1 MPLPGG
7 PSDKIGNRFEDR
19 WTVRCALD
27 VLDDKARAIRLE
39 PPSPDD
45 DGVEFWVRY
54 ADRVDYHQC
63 KRQRTREGH
72 WTVAAL
78 TSAKVLSTF
87 LEKLSDPSAHCVF
100 VSTHAA
106 DPLDELA
113 QRARAAMSLTEFTS
127 TFLAAPEWRTKFDR
141 IRKSWGDL
149 DENHAF
155 EALRRIFVSTIGED
169 ELAAMNSL
177 QAQVVLDGDID
188 KAVPILT
195 DILRVNAGQYLLA
208 SDLWRLLG
216 QVGYEPNPWRR
227 TQGLAVKILAANQRF
242 SASREN
248 TLIGGN
254 LIDRAE
260 GKKLRELIESEQV
273 VIVDGEA
280 GTGKSDILLQFV
292 RGLEADDVPHL
303 AFRLDRVTPTLLPD
317 SVGTEMNLP
326 ASPVVSLAAHAQG
339 RLGVLIIDQLDVVSA
354 TSGRSPMFLDC
365 VTEIIKSAAS
375 MSNLRVVLSCR
386 TFDLLNDARLRR
398 LIANDKPRSI
408 VTVGKLSLDQVNAAL
423 ETFGFEPTSFSESQK
438 EILAI
443 PLHLALLGEIA
454 TSAASQASAL
464 EFVSVGDLF
473 EKFWEYKRIEV
484 SERLGRPPAW
494 TQVLDAVCDFMSD
507 NQLLQAPADVAD
519 EWGSDLSA
527 IISSRVLTR
536 DGPSVA
542 FFHETFFDYVFARRF
557 AGRQRTIEH
566 LLATDQDLF
575 RRAQVRQILAYNR
588 DRGPHYV
595 NDLAYIL
602 TNESVRFHIR
612 DVVVAWMAQITPT
625 HAEWNLLITHLENQ
639 ESPLHERASRTVASS
654 RWFTM
659 AYESGYLRECLDS
672 GEDVRI
678 NFALSALV
686 SGSGQ
691 FLDRAL
697 ELLTPHIGES
707 TAWTTR
713 LAWFLQRV
721 DLSAQRAAFDLLLE
735 LLDSGALNQ
744 IDLQGRD
751 FWYPAYNLPSTRPAW
766 ASELLGHYLQD
777 RIAAAQAAGV
787 RNPFRRD
794 ARLIPERLALREFIC
809 DSARADPQAFV
820 REVWPRLRHIVE
832 ICLGEERNGQLRSDD
847 IWPVRHIGV
856 EKGLQ
861 DDLLAGAEYAFQ
873 ALAREDPSAFDTLVQ
888 ELSATRSE
896 SIAHLVIEGYAANA
910 QRYADEAIDA
920 LVTHREWLRIGW
932 SSSHEWGT
940 RRLLE
945 AVTPHA
951 SDGAIARLEALLLSY
966 FTPWERSVDGRFA
979 YGYTQFTL
987 LGGIAKSRRSDAAE
1001 KRLGEWRRKFNC
1013 DDTPPPQ
1020 GIQSGVV
1027 RSPVDPGA
1035 TTKMSDSNWRNAI
1048 ARHTGD
1054 DVQLESNHLIGG
1066 AHQLSFQLEARAV
1079 EDPVRFAKLAT
1090 TLPDNTDPRYFDA
1103 ILRGV
1108 ADSEIDIPLE
1118 QVEALL
1124 VRCHALPDRPCGRW
1138 IGRPLRRHSGTPL
1151 SNFLAEILA
1160 WYAINDPDP
1169 DIDATLPI
1177 VDDDRIDEQLL
1188 AFGIN
1193 SVRGAVAADIVQLI
1207 WLNGANA
1214 NPLEAAVAS
1223 LLSDRMVVVR
1233 AVAAQIVV
1241 AISSHDSD
1249 KALDAFEMLTADC
1262 SDELLATRFV
1272 HQFLRFRIGADPSR
1286 VLPTVER
1293 MIQSPVGE
1301 VQMHGS
1307 AFASLAALSDLNAAD
1322 LANVCLR
1329 GTEKQRLGAARV
1341 YAANLTTSR
1350 FPNVCA
1356 ESLLRLFN
1364 DESKIVRDAAA
1375 EVFRGLSG
1383 TELGD
1388 FANVAEGFINSAA
1401 APDNWDVLLES
1412 LVEAS
1417 SPATSLALAVCERA
1431 LTASSKEDLQR
1442 PITVRADLV
1451 SKLLLR
1457 VYSDGSSRVRSKALD
1472 LIDQSLQLN
1481 VYGVQ
1486 HALAEHDRA

>member
-27 VLDDKARAIRLE
+27 VLDDKAQAIRLE
-39 PPSPDD
+39 PPGPDD

-87 LEKLSDPSAHCVF
+87 LEKLGDPSAHCVF

-141 IRKSWGDL
+141 IRESWGGL
-149 DENHAF
+149 DENHAL
-155 EALRRIFVSTIGED
+155 EALRRISVSTIGED

-195 DILRVNAGQYLLA
+195 DVLRERAGQYLLA
-208 SDLWRLLG
+208 SDLWRELR

-227 TQGLAVKILAANQRF
+227 TQGLAVRISAANRRF
-242 SASREN
+242 SASREV

-260 GKKLRELIESEQV
+260 GQKLRELIESERV

-280 GTGKSDILLQFV
+280 GTGKSDVLLQFV

-317 SVGTEMNLP
+317 SVGAEMDLP

-365 VTEIIKSAAS
+365 VGGIIRSAAS
-375 MSNLRVVLSCR
+375 MSNLRIVLSCR
-386 TFDLLNDARLRR
+386 SFDLLNDARLRR

-408 VTVGKLSLDQVNAAL
+408 VTVGKLSPDQVNAVL
-423 ETFGFEPTSFSESQK
+423 EAFEFEPASFSPSQK

-454 TSAASQASAL
+454 TSTSSQTSAL
-464 EFVSVGDLF
+464 EFGSVGELF
-473 EKFWEYKRIEV
+473 ADFWEFKRSEV
-484 SERLGRPPAW
+484 GERLGRSPAW

-527 IISSRVLTR
+527 IISSGVLTR

-542 FFHETFFDYVFARRF
+542 FFHEAFFDYVFARRF
-557 AGRQRTIEH
+557 TGRQRTIEQ

-575 RRAQVRQILAYNR
+575 RRAQVRQVLGYNR
-588 DRGPHYV
+588 DRGLHYI
-595 NDLAYIL
+595 NDLEFIL

-612 DVVVAWMAQITPT
+612 DVVVAWMAQVAPT
-625 HAEWNLLITHLENQ
+625 RAEWNLLITHLEDQ
-639 ESPLHERASRTVASS
+639 GSPLQERAARTAASS
-654 RWFTM
+654 RWFIM
-659 AYESGYLRECLDS
+659 AYESGYLHACLDS
-672 GEDVRI
+672 GEEARI
-678 NFALSALV
+678 DFGLSALV
-686 SGSGQ
+686 SGSEQ
-691 FLDRAL
+691 FPDRVR
-697 ELLTPHIGES
+697 ELLWPHVGES

-735 LLDSGALNQ
+735 LLDSGALNE
-744 IDLQGRD
+744 IDLPGRD
-751 FWYPAYNLPSTRPAW
+751 FWYPAYNLPSTRPDW

-777 RIAAAQAAGV
+777 RIAAAQAAGI
-787 RNPFRRD
+787 RNPFDRD
-794 ARLIPERLALREFIC
+794 AHLIPERLALRDFIC
-809 DSARADPQAFV
+809 DSARGDPQAFV
-820 REVWPRLRHIVE
+820 REVWPQLRHIVE
-832 ICLGEERNGQLRSDD
+832 ACLGEERKGQLRSDD
-847 IWPVRHIGV
+847 IWPVRHVGV
-856 EKGLQ
+856 EKGMQ

-873 ALAREDPSAFDTLVQ
+873 ALARENPSAFDALVQ

-896 SIAHLVIEGYAANA
+896 SIAHLVIEGFAANA

-920 LVTHREWLRIGW
+920 LVTHSDWLRVGW

-951 SDGAIARLEALLLSY
+951 SDGVLARLEALLLSY
-966 FTPWERSVDGRFA
+966 FTPWERSINGRSA

-987 LGGIAKSRRSDAAE
+987 LGAIAKWRRSDAAE

-1013 DDTPPPQ
+1013 EDTPPPQ
-1020 GIQSGVV
+1020 GIQSGVF
-1027 RSPVDPGA
+1027 RSPIDSDA
-1035 TTKMSDSNWRNAI
+1035 TTKMSDANWRRAI
-1048 ARHTGD
+1048 SRYRGD
-1054 DVQLESNHLIGG
+1054 GVQYKSGHLVGG
-1066 AHQLSFQLEARAV
+1066 AHQLAFQLEASTV
-1079 EDPVRFAKLAT
+1079 QDPVRFAKLAT
-1090 TLPDNTDPRYFDA
+1090 SLPDSTDPRYFDA
-1103 ILRGV
+1103 VLRGV
-1108 ADSEIDIPLE
+1108 ADSEVGIALE

-1138 IGRPLRRHSGTPL
+1138 IARPLRHHSGTAL
-1151 SNFLAEILA
+1151 SNVLAEMLT

-1169 DIDATLPI
+1169 DIDPARPI
-1177 VDDDRIDEQLL
+1177 VDDDRIDELLL
-1188 AFGIN
+1188 ASGIN

-1207 WLNGANA
+1207 WRNGANA
-1214 NPLEAAVAS
+1214 DPLESAVAS
-1223 LLSDRMVVVR
+1223 LVKDRAVGVR

-1249 KALDAFEMLTADC
+1249 KAVDAFEMLTTDC
-1262 SDELLATRFV
+1262 RDELLATRYV
-1272 HQFLRFRIGADPSR
+1272 HQFLRYRIGADPSR
-1286 VLPTVER
+1286 MLPTVER
-1293 MIQSPVGE
+1293 MIRSPIGE

-1307 AFASLAALSDLNAAD
+1307 AFASLAALSDPDATD
-1322 LANVCLR
+1322 LANGCLR

-1350 FPNVCA
+1350 FPDMCA
-1356 ESLLRLFN
+1356 ESLLHLFN
-1364 DESKIVRDAAA
+1364 DESEVVRDAAA

-1388 FANVAEGFINSAA
+1388 FANLAQGFVNSAA
-1401 APDNWDVLLES
+1401 APENWDVLLES
-1412 LVEAS
+1412 LLEAT
-1417 SPATSLALAVCERA
+1417 SPATTVALAACERA
-1431 LTASSKEDLQR
+1431 LTVSSKEDLQR
-1442 PITVRADLV
+1442 PITPRPDLV

-1457 VYSDGSSRVRSKALD
+1457 VYSDGSGEVRSRALD
-1472 LIDQSLQLN
+1472 LIDQSLRLN
-1481 VYGVQ
+1481 VYGMQ
-1486 HALAEHDRA
+1486 YALAEHDRA